1 MVRNYTSDYSTWNV
15 VGDGSSGYD
24 VGKVQTLLK
33 KQGYDIDVDKIY
45 GNQTKSAIMDY
56 QQKNGLTADGIVGE
70 QTWASLMGNRSNP
83 TVTVAKDSP
92 SFNYTDFSYADY
104 QESALVQQAKAALD
118 AQLAQKPGAYQSQW
132 QNQLNEVMD
141 KILNREKF
149 SYDLNG
155 DALYQQYKDKHIQQ
169 GKMAMQ
175 DTMGQAAAMT
185 GGYGNSYAAS
195 VGNQAYQASLQNLND
210 IVPELY
216 QMAYDRYNQE
226 GQDLLNQYGI
236 VSDREN
242 TDYGRYRDT
251 MSDFYTERDYLTNR
265 YDSERNF
272 DYSKY
277 TDGRDFAYGKYS
289 DDRNLAYTDH
299 RNTIADQQWDAEFD
313 EAIRQ
318 ANASL
323 TEQQRQF
330 NETMAFN
337 RTQANKTTSSG
348 GGGGGTSEKP
358 PTLSASEYNDVL
370 LNAGDYA
377 EQGKTALKNY
387 LNGLVSRGLSP
398 DEAADIYEQYFP
410 TISGRDGGSGI
421 LGGGGSSKFVQ
432 TLN

>member
-1 MVRNYTSDYSTWNV
+1 MEKKYTSDYSEWNE
-15 VGDGSSGYD
+15 VGKGSSGFD

-33 KQGYDIDVDKIY
+33 KQGYDLAVDKVY
-45 GNQTKSAIMDY
+45 GDQTAAAIKDY

-92 SFNYTDFSYADY
+92 SFNYADFSYDDY
-104 QESALVQQAKAALD
+104 KESDLVTQAKNALD

-155 DALYQQYKDKHIQQ
+155 DALYQQYKDKYIQQ

-251 MSDFYTERDYLTNR
+251 MSDFYTERDYLANR
-265 YDSERNF
+265 YDSERSF

-289 DDRNLAYTDH
+289 DDKSYAYNDH
-299 RNTIADQQWDAEFD
+299 RNTIADQQWQANFD
-313 EAIRQ
+313 EAQRQ
-318 ANASL
+318 YNASL
-323 TEQQRQF
+323 AEQQRQH

-337 RTQANKTTSSG
+337 KAQANK
-348 GGGGGTSEKP
+348 
-358 PTLSASEYNDVL
+358 PTVVKDDSPKLTAEEYNDVL
-370 LNAGDYA
+370 LNAGEYA
-377 EQGKTALKNY
+377 SKGKTALKNY
-387 LNGLVSRGLSP
+387 LNGLVSRGLSQ

-410 TISGRDGGSGI
+410 DVVGKSGGIKPGGV
-421 LGGGGSSKFVQ
+421 GGKVEH